1 MQWSKFGFI
10 INHQPPWWFSETVM
24 TKVICGFIASYKS
37 KMLVLKNYNTIKIE
51 IVHWIL
57 SFWFPLKWKVL
68 LNLTLHKDPEFPW
81 KLSKSQDFNYVHYH
95 ILEGKSYL
103 RILTPQIIWI
113 TAIPFS
119 NIVLNTFALFIAVS
133 YHNGQF
139 YTLKSSRSEAFCKK
153 VVLRKFVKFTGKHL
167 RQGVLFNK
175 VDGFCTLSSV
185 IGNILR

>member
-1 MQWSKFGFI
+1 MGSLLPTNQKCLFW
-10 INHQPPWWFSETVM
+10 
-24 TKVICGFIASYKS
+24 KVTI
-37 KMLVLKNYNTIKIE
+37 LLKLK

-68 LNLTLHKDPEFPW
+68 LNLILHKDPEFPW
-81 KLSKSQDFNYVHYH
+81 KLSKSQDFNCVHYH

-103 RILTPQIIWI
+103 RILTPQIMWI

-119 NIVLNTFALFIAVS
+119 DIVLNTFALFIAVS

-139 YTLKSSRSEAFCKK
+139 YTLESSRSEAFCKK

-167 RQGVLFNK
+167 RQGVFFNK
-175 VDGFCTLSSV
+175 VAGSV
-185 IGNILR
+185 HFLL